1 MTPAE
6 EKYKNSFASLQLK
19 RLKYDHQLPKY
30 ISSEKKHVNP
40 RTQPLVD
47 TNVIVERAT
56 NLSYHRCTGGLGLSH
71 KILRIR
77 NYAYGKLTYNL
88 NYHLIS
94 LFCGPFKVMPLF
106 KLAKLRLV
114 FPKFIF

>member
-77 NYAYGKLTYNL
+77 NYAYGSY
-88 NYHLIS
+88 
-94 LFCGPFKVMPLF
+94 
-106 KLAKLRLV
+106 
-114 FPKFIF
+114 